1 RPINFDNDAAH
12 VSKRAAGS
20 CVPVKRTTPAGRS
33 VRALITPVS
42 TKLQRHASVS
52 SVGRSNNSA
61 MRVIIV
67 IITCKWES
75 HREVYQRVIYALD
88 QLAQA
93 RVVQV
98 LDKGLLEKAQYV
110 FSLDRHEWLEFPVLL
125 GYVDIIPNANL
136 HDVPIPS
143 LN

>member
-61 MRVIIV
+61 MRVN
-67 IITCKWES
+67 WES
-75 HREVYQRVIYALD
+75 HREVYQRVICALD
-88 QLAQA
+88 QLVQA

-98 LDKGLLEKAQYV
+98 QDKELLEKAQYV
-110 FSLDRHEWLEFPVLL
+110 EFLVLL
-125 GYVDIIPNANL
+125 GYVDTIPNANP

-143 LN
+143 LS